1 MTQHAPEVSPD
12 LFWQTMSAF
21 QQSAALKTA
30 VELEVFTHI
39 GAGKHTVPEIAQ
51 AAGAS
56 EKGIRVLCDVLTIIG
71 FLKKEDGRYQ
81 LTDSTAAFLDKK
93 SPTYIGSAVDFILSP
108 AQRRGYDEL
117 TEAVRRG
124 GSNVSGDASMDP
136 ESEMWVNFARNMA
149 PLMFPSAEIVAEN
162 IGFDTDRELKVLD
175 IAAGHGIYGIM
186 VGKKYPKAQ
195 IYGADWNKVLA
206 VAEENAQKLGVADRY
221 HKIPGNA
228 FESDF
233 GTGFDVILV
242 PNFLHHFDKPTCE
255 KFLRKVN
262 DALAEGG
269 KVITVEFVPNE
280 DRVSPP
286 PSASFSLVML
296 AATPGGDAY
305 TFAELK
311 QMLENAG
318 FSQNEI
324 IPLQPMPQH
333 LIISTR

>member
-12 LFWQTMSAF
+12 LFWQTMTAF
-21 QQSAALKTA
+21 QHSAALKTA
-30 VELEVFTHI
+30 VELDIFTHI
-39 GAGKHTVPEIAQ
+39 GAGNHTAAEISQ
-51 AAGAS
+51 AARAS
-56 EKGIRVLCDVLTIIG
+56 ERGARILCDVLTVIG
-71 FLKKEDGRYQ
+71 FLKKEDGKYQ
-81 LTDSTAAFLDKK
+81 LTDSTAAFLDKR
-93 SPTYIGSAVDFILSP
+93 SPMYVGSAVEFILSP
-108 AQRRGYDEL
+108 AQRRGYDDL
-117 TEAVRRG
+117 TSAVRNG
-124 GSNVSGDASMDP
+124 GSSVSGDASMDP

-149 PLMFPSAEIVAEN
+149 PLMFPGAQMVAEN

-186 VGKKYPKAQ
+186 VGKKYPNARV
-195 IYGADWNKVLA
+195 YGADWNKVLA
-206 VAEENAQKLGVADRY
+206 VAQENADKLGVGDRY

-233 GTGFDVILV
+233 GTGYDVILV

-255 KFLRKVN
+255 TFLKKVN
-262 DALAEGG
+262 GALAEGG
-269 KVITVEFVPNE
+269 KVMTVEFVPND

-286 PSASFSLVML
+286 PSALFSLVML

-311 QMLENAG
+311 QMFENAG
-318 FSQNEI
+318 FSNSEI